1 MPSEGQP
8 ISKSHYDYFL
18 PHQHNHNT
26 EVIMTL
32 EEINKKIN
40 QCIMSKKMIHL
51 QIFGAVR
58 KKNTDRVENRARAL
72 IDTIDEIN
80 RLENL
85 KSQL

>member
-1 MPSEGQP
+1 
-8 ISKSHYDYFL
+8 
-18 PHQHNHNT
+18 
-26 EVIMTL
+26 MTL